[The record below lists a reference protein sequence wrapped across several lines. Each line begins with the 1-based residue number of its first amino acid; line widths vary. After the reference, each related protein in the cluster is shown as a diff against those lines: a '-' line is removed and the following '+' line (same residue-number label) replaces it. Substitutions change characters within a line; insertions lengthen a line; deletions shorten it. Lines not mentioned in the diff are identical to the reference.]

1 VRSGGKEYRK
11 KKMEK
16 EGQRRKAA
24 ATQGRNKA
32 RAE

>member
-24 ATQGRNKA
+24 ADRIEA